1 MQYTNI
7 VEYTGVTTQTNK
19 IVKIVYS

>member
-7 VEYTGVTTQTNK
+7 VEYTGVTTQTNR
-19 IVKIVYS
+19 IVEIVYS